1 MQILIYNIAALI
13 GATSQGLTG
22 FGSGTLTASFL
33 VLFYPFRDV
42 IPVVAVVGLAANIV
56 MTGLAGREFDWRRG
70 PIAAAGM
77 SIGMIVG
84 AQLLTVLPVDLLQR
98 GLGFVILCYVAL
110 NLFNTP
116 TPVVDPKLT
125 VADGTGLG
133 VCSIF
138 AGTIAGAV
146 GVSPVPLLIYVSLRY
161 PKKRARAVLTMAFL
175 VASTVQVITYAQ
187 LGLLGGAAGWLA
199 AACLPAV
206 VLGAYAGHRLHYK
219 IDQKSFARILA
230 LILVAPAIRLLFFT

>member
-42 IPVVAVVGLAANIV
+42 IPVVAVIGLTANVV
-56 MTGLAGREFDWRRG
+56 MTALAGREFDWKRG
-70 PIAAAGM
+70 PIAAVGM
-77 SIGMIVG
+77 SVGMVAG

-116 TPVVDPKLT
+116 TPMTAPRLGA
-125 VADGTGLG
+125 ADITGLG
-133 VCSIF
+133 VCSVF

-161 PKKRARAVLTMAFL
+161 PKKSARAILTMAFL
-175 VASTVQVITYAQ
+175 VASTVQVITYAH
-187 LGLLGGAAGWLA
+187 LGLLGGTAGWLA

-206 VLGAYAGHRLHYK
+206 ILGAYAGHRLHYK
-219 IDQKSFARILA
+219 IDQATFARILA
-230 LILVAPAIRLLFFT
+230 LILVTPAVRLLFFT